1 MGGAKENYDITLN
14 PEHMG
19 FIRDTREKYKIRDES
34 KVVRIVLDYML
45 TNPNLHHM
53 VFAENRCL
61 RCE

>member
-1 MGGAKENYDITLN
+1 MGGAKETYDIELN
-14 PEHMG
+14 LDHMG
-19 FIRDTREKYKIRDES
+19 FIQATREKYKIHSES